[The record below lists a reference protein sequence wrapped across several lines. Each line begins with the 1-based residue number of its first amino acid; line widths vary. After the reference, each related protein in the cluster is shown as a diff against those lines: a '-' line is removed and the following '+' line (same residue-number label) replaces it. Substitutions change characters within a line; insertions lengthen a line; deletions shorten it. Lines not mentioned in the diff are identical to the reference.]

1 MQACASICSAR
12 IRLICWAQRTSYD
25 GQDCFVD
32 CLYLAG
38 VEDVARE
45 EGYYEEDDEDG

>member
-38 VEDVARE
+38 VEDVTRE